1 MAFTHTKYQ
10 DGGAIGCVTG
20 KIVVDGSAG
29 NVSCGFVPSLVLIL
43 NYTNPS
49 VHIWTKG
56 MTDGYVFTIPAS
68 GGTLAV
74 ATTGGISDYA
84 GAVSAAP
91 GFSIGTDSTLNTA
104 SDVLYYVAFR

>member
-1 MAFTHTKYQ
+1 MAITHTKYQ
-10 DGGAIGCVTG
+10 RGVTETVTG
-20 KIVVDGSAG
+20 KIVADGSAA
-29 NVSCGFVPSLVLIL
+29 NVELGFVPSMVWIF

-49 VHIWTKG
+49 FHVWSRG
-56 MTDGYVFTIPAS
+56 MTDGYVGTIPAS

-84 GAVSAAP
+84 GDATHAP
-91 GFSIGTDSTLNTA
+91 GFTIGTDSTLNTA

>member
-10 DGGAIGCVTG
+10 DGGAVGMVTG

-29 NVSCGFVPSLVLIL
+29 NVEIGFVPSALFIM

-49 VHIWTKG
+49 IHMWTKG
-56 MTDGYVFTIPAS
+56 MTDAYDHQ
-68 GGTLAV
+68 V
-74 ATTGGISDYA
+74 ATNGTQSIVTSNGISDYVGDA
-84 GAVSAAP
+84 THAP
-91 GFSIGTDSTLNTA
+91 GFTIGTDSVLNTS